1 MIPAQL
7 LEGVLSLPDI
17 FGKHLANVEEHWRP
31 HLVRSLVSHQ
41 LILMSIWLCGKI
53 CWLSLQRVP
62 CGFVPRPKRFVASV
76 PCFSASGKRP
86 AVKQGPDLYLEPKW
100 LRCLQ
105 HVICTRPT
113 KVPFSH
119 IPHVCTRCLLHG
131 EERHLCSGN
140 RHTDPLSIV
149 LVLPDDP
156 GKSSLQHLLCLP
168 CLSYIRCT
176 APKRKERLD
185 ILSF

>member
-31 HLVRSLVSHQ
+31 HLVRSLVSHE

-113 KVPFSH
+113 KVPFISLMSAH
-119 IPHVCTRCLLHG
+119 DASCTVKNVIFAQATATL
-131 EERHLCSGN
+131 
-140 RHTDPLSIV
+140 TLS
-149 LVLPDDP
+149 
-156 GKSSLQHLLCLP
+156 
-168 CLSYIRCT
+168 
-176 APKRKERLD
+176 A
-185 ILSF
+185 SF